1 MTDIAKVGVVGAG
14 LMGHGIAQ
22 VSAEAGY
29 DVILLDADGAAL
41 ERGLDVVRGQVAK
54 AVEKGR
60 RTQDEADAI
69 LGRLRGA
76 TTVGE
81 LQDRDMVIEAI
92 VENLEAKN
100 ELWRELDAAVQP
112 SCIFATN
119 TSSLPVID
127 QAAVTSRADRFIG
140 LHFFNPVQMMK
151 LVEVVRTIA
160 ASDEAVAA
168 GIAYGERIGK
178 VAVETRDRAGFLV
191 NRILVP
197 FMLDAI
203 RAFEEGVGTI
213 EAIDAGFRL
222 GAGHPMG
229 PLTLNDFVGLETLS
243 RAAEGMYDEYRD
255 ARFAT
260 PPLLR
265 KMIAAG
271 WYGKKTGLGF
281 YDWSGAEPVPNP
293 RIDLLRSV

>member
-1 MTDIAKVGVVGAG
+1 VTDIAKVGVVGAG

-41 ERGLDVVRGQVAK
+41 QRGLDVVRGQVAK

-92 VENLEAKN
+92 VENLDAKN

-127 QAAVTSRADRFIG
+127 QAAVTSRSDRFIG

-160 ASDEAVAA
+160 ASDEAVSA
-168 GIAYGERIGK
+168 GIMYGERIGK

>member
-29 DVILLDADGAAL
+29 DVVLLDADAAAL

-60 RTQDEADAI
+60 RTQEEADDI

-81 LQDRDMVIEAI
+81 LQDRDIVIEAI

-112 SCIFATN
+112 SCVFATN

-127 QAAVTSRADRFIG
+127 QAAVTSRPDRFIG

-160 ASDEAVAA
+160 ASDEAVQPPASPTA
-168 GIAYGERIGK
+168 SGSARSPSRP
-178 VAVETRDRAGFLV
+178 VTVRASWST
-191 NRILVP
+191 
-197 FMLDAI
+197 ASS
-203 RAFEEGVGTI
+203 
-213 EAIDAGFRL
+213 
-222 GAGHPMG
+222 
-229 PLTLNDFVGLETLS
+229 S
-243 RAAEGMYDEYRD
+243 RSCST
-255 ARFAT
+255 RFARSRRASARSRRST
-260 PPLLR
+260 P
-265 KMIAAG
+265 A
-271 WYGKKTGLGF
+271 
-281 YDWSGAEPVPNP
+281 SGSARGIRWV
-293 RIDLLRSV
+293 R